1 MIKIYSKPDCDWC
14 DKAKQLLNDM
24 QIPYKEYIYEV
35 DYTKEELKNLIG
47 HDKKLTVPQIFIN
60 NKYVGGYQEMISYME
75 DHGMFGLRN

>member
-24 QIPYKEYIYEV
+24 QIPYKEYIYET